1 MRFASLLVYTPW
13 RRDPENLG
21 PGPRSIMGMVKGA
34 RPEVLERIAVRCG
47 ERRDTDFD
55 GFFTPDSTLVPVPT
69 SAPARV
75 PDTLWPGLSIAEA
88 LLEQGLGRDVQ
99 KLLVRT
105 VRVPRAHEQSAADRP
120 RMDELVASLEW
131 RGDFG
136 SGLEQIVLVDDVVT
150 RGTTFSCGTGSHPPH
165 RAVAG
170 SARVR
175 RCSNDELRGCDRTPE
190 PRDRPGGT
198 ASEWVGAPRSLSAG
212 LAQSC

>member
-105 VRVPRAHEQSAADRP
+105 VRVPRAHEQSAAGRP
-120 RMDELVASLEW
+120 RTDELAH
-131 RGDFG
+131 F
-136 SGLEQIVLVDDVVT
+136 
-150 RGTTFSCGTGSHPPH
+150 PPQ
-165 RAVAG
+165 
-170 SARVR
+170 
-175 RCSNDELRGCDRTPE
+175 T
-190 PRDRPGGT
+190 
-198 ASEWVGAPRSLSAG
+198 
-212 LAQSC
+212 